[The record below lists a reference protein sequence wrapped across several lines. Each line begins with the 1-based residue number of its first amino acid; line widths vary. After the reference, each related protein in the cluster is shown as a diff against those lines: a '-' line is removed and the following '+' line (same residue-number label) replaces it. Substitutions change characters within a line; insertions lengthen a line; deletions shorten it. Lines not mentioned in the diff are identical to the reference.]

1 MILGE
6 NMKIYIEEK
15 ILEFENSPSELEN
28 ILESIEITIKE
39 SSKLLSHLVVDNV
52 EIYENYYTYLKDN
65 INVIEKIEV
74 ITQTYKELVED
85 ILISTAEYLRRI
97 TKTTE
102 GLSDKFYKTPISD
115 DWNSLKDLLTGV
127 SWIISGFSSIDSDKN
142 LKHVVS
148 SYEDWNE
155 YAGAVYSLSEAV
167 GEFEEALSNG
177 DNIAIADILLYEL
190 QPVFILM
197 EEKLLNLVEVEVSS
211 HDTN

>member
-1 MILGE
+1 
-6 NMKIYIEEK
+6 MKIYIEEK

-39 SSKLLSHLVVDNV
+39 SSKLLSHLVVDHV
-52 EIYENYYTYLKDN
+52 EIYENHGSYLKDN

-85 ILISTAEYLRRI
+85 ILVSTAEYLRRI

-102 GLSDKFYKTPISD
+102 GLSDKFYKIPTSD
-115 DWNSLKDLLTGV
+115 DWNKLKDLLTGV

-142 LKHVVS
+142 LNHVVS

-155 YAGAVYSLSEAV
+155 YAAVVYSL
-167 GEFEEALSNG
+167 GDIMQEFEEALANS

-190 QPVFILM
+190 QPIFIQM

-211 HDTN
+211 YDTN

>member
-1 MILGE
+1 
-6 NMKIYIEEK
+6 MKIYIEEK
-15 ILEFENSPSELEN
+15 ILEFANSSSELEN

-39 SSKLLSHLVVDNV
+39 SSKLLSHLVVDHV

-85 ILISTAEYLRRI
+85 ILVSTAEYLRRS

-102 GLSDKFYKTPISD
+102 GLSDKFYKTPTPD
-115 DWNSLKDLLTGV
+115 DWNSLKDLLAGV
-127 SWIISGFSSIDSDKN
+127 SWIINGFSSIDSGKN
-142 LKHVVS
+142 LNHVVS

-155 YAGAVYSLSEAV
+155 YAAAVYSLSEAV
-167 GEFEEALSNG
+167 GEFEEVLSNG
-177 DNIAIADILLYEL
+177 DNITIADILLYEL

-197 EEKLLNLVEVEVSS
+197 EEKLRNLVDVEVGS

>member
-15 ILEFENSPSELEN
+15 ILEFANSPSELEN
-28 ILESIEITIKE
+28 ILEAIEITIKE
-39 SSKLLSHLVVDNV
+39 SSKLLSHLVIDHV
-52 EIYENYYTYLKDN
+52 EIYENHGSYLKDN

-85 ILISTAEYLRRI
+85 ILVSTAEYLRRI

-102 GLSDKFYKTPISD
+102 GLSDKFYKIPTSD
-115 DWNSLKDLLTGV
+115 DWNKLKDLLTGV

-142 LKHVVS
+142 LNHVVS
-148 SYEDWNE
+148 SYEDWNQ
-155 YAGAVYSLSEAV
+155 YAAVVYSL
-167 GEFEEALSNG
+167 GDIMQEFEEALANS

-190 QPVFILM
+190 QPIFIQM
-197 EEKLLNLVEVEVSS
+197 EDKLLNLVEVEVSS
-211 HDTN
+211 YDTN